1 MSLKDDLEAQVKSYF
16 TTQWTRRNGQ
26 VVPDDTSIK
35 LNNDGVDIEAAV
47 LYADL
52 RASTAMVDNYK
63 DWFAAEVYKSYL
75 YCAAR
80 IITSM
85 SGTVTAYDGDR
96 IMAVFIGDSKCTNA
110 AKAAL
115 KINWMATNVIQAGIK
130 KHYPNTT
137 FALNHTVG
145 VDVSKLLVAKT
156 GARGANDLV
165 WVGKAANHAAKLTNL
180 NTFNAYITGEVFDSM
195 NEDARVG
202 GSPAQNMWSERSWTD
217 MNNRRIYGSS
227 WEWSV

>member
-1 MSLKDDLEAQVKSYF
+1 MALRDDLEAQVKSFF
-16 TTQWTRRNGQ
+16 TTQWTRRDGQ
-26 VVPDDTSIK
+26 VVPGDASIT
-35 LNNDGVDIEAAV
+35 LNNDGVDLEAAV

-52 RASTAMVDNYK
+52 RASTAMVDSYK
-63 DWFAAEVYKSYL
+63 DWFAAEVYKAYL

-96 IMAVFIGDSKCTNA
+96 IMAVFIGDLKCTNA

-115 KINWMATNVIQAGIK
+115 KINWMASNTVQAALK
-130 KHYPNTT
+130 QHYPNTN
-137 FALNHTVG
+137 FVLRHTVG
-145 VDVSKLLVAKT
+145 VDKSKLLVAKT

-165 WVGKAANHAAKLTNL
+165 WVGRAANHAAKLTNL
-180 NTFNAYITGEVFDSM
+180 NSYKAYVTGEVYDAM
-195 NEDARVG
+195 NADAKVG
-202 GSPAQNMWSERSWTD
+202 GNPAQNMWTERSWTN